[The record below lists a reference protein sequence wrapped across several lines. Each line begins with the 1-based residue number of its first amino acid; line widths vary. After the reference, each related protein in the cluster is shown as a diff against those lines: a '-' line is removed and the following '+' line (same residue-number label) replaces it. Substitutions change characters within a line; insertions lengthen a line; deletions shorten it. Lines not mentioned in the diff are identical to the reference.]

1 MKKVRKWFSVLLSV
15 LLIAGM
21 LPMAAGAAGPD
32 GATEA
37 VSQIVYSGEEV
48 SVAND
53 RVKVSKTIA
62 PTDTENV
69 FDITVQA
76 VTSEDLKKV
85 EISPDAAV
93 VLVMDVSNSMDDWV
107 WIDRKLTT
115 RLAAAKQAA
124 KKFVTSYVKD
134 AGTSKRWVSLVTFG
148 SDANTVLP
156 WTNANGGNNLVS
168 EDVINAINGKVS
180 INDDK
185 GGTNIEAGLMLA
197 RNLLKDDK
205 LSGVSSVY
213 VVMLTDGVPTFHVEK
228 DSSSTSKIKGQRG
241 GGDHATPNDYKDVP
255 TVANSIKEKA
265 TLYTISFATNGRV
278 GDKSIQAWLS
288 SFADQNF
295 DATDGDELTL
305 SFDNIAQ
312 IIENSAKAWIT
323 TDPMGEH
330 ILFDTDF
337 NEGSFNVTGGEA
349 VHSYDPDT
357 QTITWNLR
365 KDPTYTTS
373 EKNGQTLHTYTMTYR
388 VILDT
393 SAGVEAEK
401 AYPTNGTTSLTYML
415 TTNGELDPSLYTVN
429 YKVPEVKAFFGTLQ
443 FTKTTEDGRTPLAG
457 AEFTLSGTVTGSGK
471 TYRATAVS
479 AADGTVVFKGIPAGT
494 YTLEETKAPDG
505 YQATANR
512 SVTVSY
518 GKVTVDDKDAPAVIS
533 NASAVTDISVEKN
546 WVGAGN
552 DRPSVT
558 VNLIRNG
565 TKIAS
570 AELSDTNQWQHTF
583 KNQPLKDPSG
593 NDYRYTVS
601 EESVDGYTSSIS
613 GSVENGYVVTNT
625 RDTGTLTITKAL
637 AQSSEKVAIPANTTF
652 TVYAADGS
660 EYAKFAYSQMEN
672 GSYTIENVPTGRYYV
687 TESGG
692 EVASYQ
698 LTVSGVGNNNA
709 VAVEKNGTATV
720 SITNNYQKVM
730 GDDVIKPT
738 TLTVHKVDKDD
749 SNVPLA
755 GTEFTLKQGDKV
767 VKPLTTDENGNAVFT
782 FTAAGEYTITE
793 TKASTGYVNS
803 GVSYAVTVTEEKVN
817 VVREENI
824 WHDIYDLILGLNP
837 DTSYENGVLTVEN
850 AKIMGTI
857 TVSKELTSDDGNAQT
872 NKTFTF
878 EVKDAAG
885 KVVDTLTMK
894 AGESDTTMS
903 LPYGTYTV
911 TETGSAAIDNYT
923 FANVSY
929 DGEKE
934 CKVSI
939 QESGEAITVKAVNTY
954 ARDTGTLTI
963 TKALAQG
970 SENVAIPENTSF
982 QVYAEDGTA
991 YGDAF
996 TYADMTDGVYV
1007 MENVPTG
1014 RYYVTESGG
1023 EVASYQ
1029 LTVNGVGNN
1038 NAVAVEKN
1046 GTATVSITNNYQKV
1060 MGDDVIKPTTLTVHK
1075 VDKDDSNVPLAGTE
1089 FTLKQGDKVVKPL
1102 TTDENGNAVF
1112 TFTAAGEYTITE
1124 TKASTGYVNSG
1135 VSYAV
1140 TVTEEKVNVVR
1151 EENIWH
1157 DIYDL
1162 ILGLN
1167 PDTSYENG
1175 VLTVE
1180 NAKIM
1185 GTITVSKELT
1195 SDDGNAQTD
1204 KTFIFEVKDAAG
1216 KVVDTLTMKAGESGT
1231 TIALPYGV
1239 YTLEETEPAQIAGY
1253 TFADVLYCGEGS
1265 DEVQSEME
1273 VLIDENGQSVK
1284 VMAVNSYTRDTGT
1297 LTITKTL
1304 DKDGAQVEIPADT
1317 LFQVYAEDGTAYGDA
1332 FTYADM
1338 IEGVYVMENVPT
1350 GRYYVTETGAEVD
1363 GYTLEVTGT
1372 GAQQLTEVQ
1381 ANVPGELTVVN
1392 RYVQI
1397 PVTGDM
1403 GSSLPLV
1410 LLALFSGVAGLG
1422 LYLVRRKVNG

>member
-1 MKKVRKWFSVLLSV
+1 MKKVRKLFSVLISI

-21 LPMAAGAAGPD
+21 MPMAISAAPTAVTEPD
-32 GATEA
+32 
-37 VSQIVYSGEEV
+37 SQIVYAGETV
-48 SVAND
+48 SVAD
-53 RVKVSKTIA
+53 GRVQVSKTIT

-76 VTSEDLKKV
+76 VTTEDLKKV

-93 VLVMDVSNSMDDWV
+93 VLVMDVSNSMENEV
-107 WIDRKLTT
+107 KIDGKKTT
-115 RLAAAKQAA
+115 RLQAAKQAA
-124 KKFVTSYVKD
+124 RKFVASYVKD

-156 WTNANGGNNLVS
+156 WTNANGGNNQVS
-168 EDVINAINGKVS
+168 TNVENAIDNVK
-180 INDDK
+180 INSGWG

-197 RNLLKDDK
+197 RTLLKDDK
-205 LSGVSSVY
+205 LSDVSSVY
-213 VVMLTDGVPTFHVEK
+213 VVMLTDGVPTFHVK
-228 DSSSTSKIKGQRG
+228 NDSNRTDYIQGQEG
-241 GGDHATPNDYKDVP
+241 GGDHATWNDYKDVP
-255 TVANSIKEKA
+255 KVANAIKEKA
-265 TLYTISFATNGRV
+265 TLYTISFATNGWV
-278 GDKSIQAWLS
+278 GNKSIQAWLS

-415 TTNGELDPSLYTVN
+415 TTNGVVEPSLYTVN
-429 YKVPEVKAFFGTLQ
+429 YKVPEVKAFFGTLR

-518 GKVTVDDKDAPAVIS
+518 GKVTVDEKDAPAVIS

-558 VNLIRNG
+558 VNLIQNG

-601 EESVDGYTSSIS
+601 EESADGYTPSIS

-637 AQSSEKVAIPANTTF
+637 AQGSENVAIPANTTF

-720 SITNNYQKVM
+720 SITNDYQKVM
-730 GDDVIKPT
+730 GDDVINPT

-749 SNVPLA
+749 SNVSLA
-755 GTEFTLKQGDKV
+755 GTEFTLKQGDEV
-767 VKPLTTDENGNAVFT
+767 VNTQTTDEKGNAVFT

-803 GVSYAVTVTEEKVN
+803 GVSYAVTVTAEKVN

-837 DTSYENGVLTVEN
+837 DTSYV
-850 AKIMGTI
+850 
-857 TVSKELTSDDGNAQT
+857 
-872 NKTFTF
+872 
-878 EVKDAAG
+878 
-885 KVVDTLTMK
+885 
-894 AGESDTTMS
+894 
-903 LPYGTYTV
+903 
-911 TETGSAAIDNYT
+911 
-923 FANVSY
+923 
-929 DGEKE
+929 
-934 CKVSI
+934 
-939 QESGEAITVKAVNTY
+939 
-954 ARDTGTLTI
+954 
-963 TKALAQG
+963 
-970 SENVAIPENTSF
+970 
-982 QVYAEDGTA
+982 
-991 YGDAF
+991 
-996 TYADMTDGVYV
+996 
-1007 MENVPTG
+1007 
-1014 RYYVTESGG
+1014 
-1023 EVASYQ
+1023 
-1029 LTVNGVGNN
+1029 
-1038 NAVAVEKN
+1038 
-1046 GTATVSITNNYQKV
+1046 
-1060 MGDDVIKPTTLTVHK
+1060 
-1075 VDKDDSNVPLAGTE
+1075 
-1089 FTLKQGDKVVKPL
+1089 
-1102 TTDENGNAVF
+1102 
-1112 TFTAAGEYTITE
+1112 
-1124 TKASTGYVNSG
+1124 
-1135 VSYAV
+1135 
-1140 TVTEEKVNVVR
+1140 
-1151 EENIWH
+1151 
-1157 DIYDL
+1157 
-1162 ILGLN
+1162 
-1167 PDTSYENG
+1167 NG

-1204 KTFIFEVKDAAG
+1204 KTFTFEVKDAAG
-1216 KVVDTLTMKAGESGT
+1216 KVVDTLTMKAGESDT

>member
-1 MKKVRKWFSVLLSV
+1 MLSANFTTGLPEYNQGPERGVSMKKVRKWFSVLLSV

-53 RVKVSKTIA
+53 RVKVSKIIA

-205 LSGVSSVY
+205 LSDVSSVY
-213 VVMLTDGVPTFHVEK
+213 VVMLTDGVPTFHVK
-228 DSSSTSKIKGQRG
+228 NDSNRTDYIQGQRG
-241 GGDHATPNDYKDVP
+241 GGDHATWSDYKDVP
-255 TVANSIKEKA
+255 TVANAIKEKA
-265 TLYTISFATNGRV
+265 TLYTISFATNGWV
-278 GDKSIQAWLS
+278 GGKSIQAWLS

-337 NEGSFNVTGGEA
+337 NADSFNVTGGEA

-415 TTNGELDPSLYTVN
+415 TTNGEVDPSLYTVN

-518 GKVTVDDKDAPAVIS
+518 GKVTVDEKDAPAVIS

-570 AELSDTNQWQHTF
+570 AGLSDTNQWQHTF

-601 EESVDGYTSSIS
+601 EESADGYTSSIS

-687 TESGG
+687 TETGG

-698 LTVSGVGNNNA
+698 LTVNGVGNNNA

-720 SITNNYQKVM
+720 SITNDYQKVM
-730 GDDVIKPT
+730 GDDVINPT

-749 SNVPLA
+749 SNVSLA
-755 GTEFTLKQGDKV
+755 GTEFTLKQGNEV
-767 VKPLTTDENGNAVFT
+767 VNTQTTDEKGNAVFT

-803 GVSYAVTVTEEKVN
+803 GVSYAVTVTAEKVN
-817 VVREENI
+817 VVCEENI
-824 WHDIYDLILGLNP
+824 WHNIYNLILGLNP
-837 DTSYENGVLTVEN
+837 G
-850 AKIMGTI
+850 
-857 TVSKELTSDDGNAQT
+857 
-872 NKTFTF
+872 
-878 EVKDAAG
+878 
-885 KVVDTLTMK
+885 
-894 AGESDTTMS
+894 
-903 LPYGTYTV
+903 
-911 TETGSAAIDNYT
+911 
-923 FANVSY
+923 
-929 DGEKE
+929 
-934 CKVSI
+934 
-939 QESGEAITVKAVNTY
+939 
-954 ARDTGTLTI
+954 
-963 TKALAQG
+963 
-970 SENVAIPENTSF
+970 
-982 QVYAEDGTA
+982 
-991 YGDAF
+991 
-996 TYADMTDGVYV
+996 
-1007 MENVPTG
+1007 
-1014 RYYVTESGG
+1014 
-1023 EVASYQ
+1023 
-1029 LTVNGVGNN
+1029 
-1038 NAVAVEKN
+1038 
-1046 GTATVSITNNYQKV
+1046 
-1060 MGDDVIKPTTLTVHK
+1060 
-1075 VDKDDSNVPLAGTE
+1075 
-1089 FTLKQGDKVVKPL
+1089 
-1102 TTDENGNAVF
+1102 
-1112 TFTAAGEYTITE
+1112 
-1124 TKASTGYVNSG
+1124 
-1135 VSYAV
+1135 
-1140 TVTEEKVNVVR
+1140 
-1151 EENIWH
+1151 
-1157 DIYDL
+1157 
-1162 ILGLN
+1162 
-1167 PDTSYENG
+1167 TSYENG

-1204 KTFIFEVKDAAG
+1204 KTFTFEVKDAAG
-1216 KVVDTLTMKAGESGT
+1216 KVVDTLTMKAGESDT

-1284 VMAVNSYTRDTGT
+1284 VMAVNSYARDTGT

-1304 DKDGAQVEIPADT
+1304 DKDGAPVEIPADT

-1392 RYVQI
+1392 RYVEI

-1410 LLALFSGVAGLG
+1410 LLVLFSGIAGLG

>member
-1 MKKVRKWFSVLLSV
+1 MKKVRKWFSVLLSI
-15 LLIAGM
+15 LMIAGM
-21 LPMAAGAAGPD
+21 VPMAISAAPTA
-32 GATEA
+32 ATEPD
-37 VSQIVYSGEEV
+37 SQIVYAGGTV
-48 SVAND
+48 SVAD
-53 RVKVSKTIA
+53 GRVQVSKTIT

-76 VTSEDLKKV
+76 VTTEDLKKV

-93 VLVMDVSNSMDDWV
+93 VLVMDVSNSMVDNEV
-107 WIDRKLTT
+107 KIDGKKTT
-115 RLAAAKQAA
+115 RLQAAKQAA
-124 KKFVTSYVKD
+124 EKFVTSYVKD
-134 AGTSKRWVSLVTFG
+134 AGTSKRLVSLVAFG
-148 SDANTVLP
+148 SDANTKLSWTDANAGNNQVSASV
-156 WTNANGGNNLVS
+156 TNA
-168 EDVINAINGKVS
+168 IKKVR
-180 INDDK
+180 DDKFDRDK

-197 RNLLKDDK
+197 RNLLKDNQ
-205 LSGVSSVY
+205 LSNVSSVY

-228 DSSSTSKIKGQRG
+228 DSGNTSYIQGQRG
-241 GGDHATPNDYKDVP
+241 GGDHATKEDYKDVP

-265 TLYTISFATNGRV
+265 TLYTISFATNGWV

-337 NEGSFNVTGGEA
+337 NEDSFNVTGGEA

-365 KDPTYTTS
+365 KDLTYKTS
-373 EKNGQTLHTYTMTYR
+373 EKNGQTLYTYTMTYR

-415 TTNGELDPSLYTVN
+415 TTNGELDPNLYTVN

-443 FTKTTEDGRTPLAG
+443 FTKTTEDGKTPLAG

-471 TYRATAVS
+471 TYRATTVS
-479 AADGTVVFKGIPAGT
+479 AKDGTVVFKGIPAGT

-505 YQATANR
+505 YQATASH

-518 GKVTVDDKDAPAVIS
+518 GKVTVDGKDAPAVIS
-533 NASAVTDISVEKN
+533 NASAVTDISVQKN

-552 DRPSVT
+552 DKPSVT
-558 VNLIRNG
+558 VNLLQNG

-583 KNQPLKDPSG
+583 TNQPLKDRSG

-601 EESVDGYTSSIS
+601 EESVYGYTPSIS
-613 GSVENGYVVTNT
+613 GSVENGFVFTNT

-637 AQSSEKVAIPANTTF
+637 AQGSENVTIPANTTF

-660 EYAKFAYSQMEN
+660 EYAEFAYSQMEN

-687 TESGG
+687 TETGG

-698 LTVSGVGNNNA
+698 LTVTGVGSEKA
-709 VAVEKNGTATV
+709 MTVEKNGTATV
-720 SITNNYQKVM
+720 AITNDYQKVM
-730 GDDVIKPT
+730 GADVINPT

-749 SNVPLA
+749 NNVSLA
-755 GTEFTLKQGDKV
+755 GTEFTLKQGNDV
-767 VKPLTTDENGNAVFT
+767 VNTLTTDENGDAVFT

-803 GVSYAVTVTEEKVN
+803 GVSYTVKVTENYVD
-817 VVREENI
+817 VVREGDL
-824 WHDIYDLILGLNP
+824 WHNIYDLILGLNP
-837 DTSYENGVLTVEN
+837 DTSYV
-850 AKIMGTI
+850 
-857 TVSKELTSDDGNAQT
+857 
-872 NKTFTF
+872 
-878 EVKDAAG
+878 
-885 KVVDTLTMK
+885 
-894 AGESDTTMS
+894 
-903 LPYGTYTV
+903 
-911 TETGSAAIDNYT
+911 
-923 FANVSY
+923 
-929 DGEKE
+929 
-934 CKVSI
+934 
-939 QESGEAITVKAVNTY
+939 
-954 ARDTGTLTI
+954 
-963 TKALAQG
+963 
-970 SENVAIPENTSF
+970 
-982 QVYAEDGTA
+982 
-991 YGDAF
+991 
-996 TYADMTDGVYV
+996 
-1007 MENVPTG
+1007 
-1014 RYYVTESGG
+1014 
-1023 EVASYQ
+1023 
-1029 LTVNGVGNN
+1029 
-1038 NAVAVEKN
+1038 
-1046 GTATVSITNNYQKV
+1046 
-1060 MGDDVIKPTTLTVHK
+1060 
-1075 VDKDDSNVPLAGTE
+1075 
-1089 FTLKQGDKVVKPL
+1089 
-1102 TTDENGNAVF
+1102 
-1112 TFTAAGEYTITE
+1112 
-1124 TKASTGYVNSG
+1124 
-1135 VSYAV
+1135 
-1140 TVTEEKVNVVR
+1140 
-1151 EENIWH
+1151 
-1157 DIYDL
+1157 
-1162 ILGLN
+1162 
-1167 PDTSYENG
+1167 NG

-1204 KTFIFEVKDAAG
+1204 DTFTFNVKDVTG
-1216 KVVDTLTMKAGESGT
+1216 KVVDTLTMKAGESDT

-1253 TFADVLYCGEGS
+1253 TFAGVLYSGEGS
-1265 DEVQSEME
+1265 DEVQEKME

-1304 DKDGAQVEIPADT
+1304 DKDGAPVEIPADT

-1338 IEGVYVMENVPT
+1338 TDGVYVMENVPT

-1403 GSSLPLV
+1403 GSGLPLV
-1410 LLALFSGVAGLG
+1410 LLVLFSGIAGLG

>member
-1 MKKVRKWFSVLLSV
+1 MLSANFTTGLPEYNQGPERGVSMKKVRKWFSVLLSV

-93 VLVMDVSNSMDDWV
+93 VLVMDVSNSMDEDV
-107 WIDRKLTT
+107 KIDGKEKT

-228 DSSSTSKIKGQRG
+228 DSSSTSNIKGQRG
-241 GGDHATPNDYKDVP
+241 GGTYATWYDYKDVP
-255 TVANSIKEKA
+255 TVANAIKEKA

-278 GDKSIQAWLS
+278 GNKSIQAWLS

-337 NEGSFNVTGGEA
+337 NADSFNVTGGEA

-457 AEFTLSGTVTGSGK
+457 AEFTLSGTVTGSEK

-479 AADGTVVFKGIPAGT
+479 AADGTVVFKGIPDGT

-518 GKVTVDDKDAPAVIS
+518 GKVTVDEKDAPAVIS

-601 EESVDGYTSSIS
+601 EESVDGYTPSIS

-720 SITNNYQKVM
+720 SITNDYQKVM
-730 GDDVIKPT
+730 GEDVINPT

-749 SNVPLA
+749 SNVSLA
-755 GTEFTLKQGDKV
+755 GTEFTLKQGNEV
-767 VKPLTTDENGNAVFT
+767 VNTQTTDENGKAEFT
-782 FTAAGEYTITE
+782 FTAAGTYTITE

-803 GVSYAVTVTEEKVN
+803 GVSYAVTVTAEKVN

-837 DTSYENGVLTVEN
+837 DTSY
-850 AKIMGTI
+850 K
-857 TVSKELTSDDGNAQT
+857 
-872 NKTFTF
+872 
-878 EVKDAAG
+878 
-885 KVVDTLTMK
+885 
-894 AGESDTTMS
+894 
-903 LPYGTYTV
+903 
-911 TETGSAAIDNYT
+911 
-923 FANVSY
+923 
-929 DGEKE
+929 
-934 CKVSI
+934 
-939 QESGEAITVKAVNTY
+939 
-954 ARDTGTLTI
+954 
-963 TKALAQG
+963 
-970 SENVAIPENTSF
+970 
-982 QVYAEDGTA
+982 
-991 YGDAF
+991 
-996 TYADMTDGVYV
+996 
-1007 MENVPTG
+1007 
-1014 RYYVTESGG
+1014 
-1023 EVASYQ
+1023 
-1029 LTVNGVGNN
+1029 
-1038 NAVAVEKN
+1038 
-1046 GTATVSITNNYQKV
+1046 
-1060 MGDDVIKPTTLTVHK
+1060 
-1075 VDKDDSNVPLAGTE
+1075 
-1089 FTLKQGDKVVKPL
+1089 
-1102 TTDENGNAVF
+1102 
-1112 TFTAAGEYTITE
+1112 
-1124 TKASTGYVNSG
+1124 
-1135 VSYAV
+1135 
-1140 TVTEEKVNVVR
+1140 
-1151 EENIWH
+1151 
-1157 DIYDL
+1157 
-1162 ILGLN
+1162 
-1167 PDTSYENG
+1167 NG

-1204 KTFIFEVKDAAG
+1204 KTFTFEVKDAAG
-1216 KVVDTLTMKAGESGT
+1216 KVVDTLTMKAGESDT

-1284 VMAVNSYTRDTGT
+1284 VMAVNSYTRDPGT

>member
-1 MKKVRKWFSVLLSV
+1 MLSANFTTGLPEYNQGPERGVSMKKVRKWFSVLLSV

-518 GKVTVDDKDAPAVIS
+518 GKVTVDEKDAPAVIS

-570 AELSDTNQWQHTF
+570 AELSDTNQ
-583 KNQPLKDPSG
+583 PLKDPSG

-601 EESVDGYTSSIS
+601 EESADGYTPSIS

-637 AQSSEKVAIPANTTF
+637 AQGSENVAIPANTTF

-720 SITNNYQKVM
+720 SITNDYQKVM
-730 GDDVIKPT
+730 GDDVINPT

-749 SNVPLA
+749 SNVSLA
-755 GTEFTLKQGDKV
+755 GTEFTLKQGNEV
-767 VKPLTTDENGNAVFT
+767 VNTQTTDENGKAEFT
-782 FTAAGEYTITE
+782 FTAAGTYTITE

-803 GVSYAVTVTEEKVN
+803 GVSYAVTVT
-817 VVREENI
+817 
-824 WHDIYDLILGLNP
+824 
-837 DTSYENGVLTVEN
+837 
-850 AKIMGTI
+850 A
-857 TVSKELTSDDGNAQT
+857 
-872 NKTFTF
+872 
-878 EVKDAAG
+878 
-885 KVVDTLTMK
+885 
-894 AGESDTTMS
+894 
-903 LPYGTYTV
+903 
-911 TETGSAAIDNYT
+911 
-923 FANVSY
+923 
-929 DGEKE
+929 
-934 CKVSI
+934 
-939 QESGEAITVKAVNTY
+939 
-954 ARDTGTLTI
+954 
-963 TKALAQG
+963 
-970 SENVAIPENTSF
+970 
-982 QVYAEDGTA
+982 
-991 YGDAF
+991 
-996 TYADMTDGVYV
+996 
-1007 MENVPTG
+1007 
-1014 RYYVTESGG
+1014 
-1023 EVASYQ
+1023 
-1029 LTVNGVGNN
+1029 
-1038 NAVAVEKN
+1038 
-1046 GTATVSITNNYQKV
+1046 
-1060 MGDDVIKPTTLTVHK
+1060 
-1075 VDKDDSNVPLAGTE
+1075 
-1089 FTLKQGDKVVKPL
+1089 
-1102 TTDENGNAVF
+1102 
-1112 TFTAAGEYTITE
+1112 
-1124 TKASTGYVNSG
+1124 
-1135 VSYAV
+1135 
-1140 TVTEEKVNVVR
+1140 EKVNVVR

-1204 KTFIFEVKDAAG
+1204 KTFTFEVKDAAG
-1216 KVVDTLTMKAGESGT
+1216 KVVDTLTMKAGESDT

>member
-1 MKKVRKWFSVLLSV
+1 M
-15 LLIAGM
+15 
-21 LPMAAGAAGPD
+21 
-32 GATEA
+32 
-37 VSQIVYSGEEV
+37 
-48 SVAND
+48 
-53 RVKVSKTIA
+53 
-62 PTDTENV
+62 
-69 FDITVQA
+69 
-76 VTSEDLKKV
+76 
-85 EISPDAAV
+85 
-93 VLVMDVSNSMDDWV
+93 
-107 WIDRKLTT
+107 
-115 RLAAAKQAA
+115 
-124 KKFVTSYVKD
+124 
-134 AGTSKRWVSLVTFG
+134 
-148 SDANTVLP
+148 
-156 WTNANGGNNLVS
+156 
-168 EDVINAINGKVS
+168 
-180 INDDK
+180 
-185 GGTNIEAGLMLA
+185 
-197 RNLLKDDK
+197 
-205 LSGVSSVY
+205 
-213 VVMLTDGVPTFHVEK
+213 
-228 DSSSTSKIKGQRG
+228 
-241 GGDHATPNDYKDVP
+241 
-255 TVANSIKEKA
+255 
-265 TLYTISFATNGRV
+265 
-278 GDKSIQAWLS
+278 
-288 SFADQNF
+288 
-295 DATDGDELTL
+295 
-305 SFDNIAQ
+305 
-312 IIENSAKAWIT
+312 
-323 TDPMGEH
+323 
-330 ILFDTDF
+330 
-337 NEGSFNVTGGEA
+337 
-349 VHSYDPDT
+349 HSYDPDT

-415 TTNGELDPSLYTVN
+415 TTNGELDPNLYTVN
-429 YKVPEVKAFFGTLQ
+429 YKVPEVKAFFGTLR
-443 FTKTTEDGRTPLAG
+443 FIKTTEDGETPLAG

-494 YTLEETKAPDG
+494 YTLEETKVPDG
-505 YQATANR
+505 YQATSNR

-518 GKVTVDDKDAPAVIS
+518 GKVTVDEKDAPAVIS

-558 VNLIRNG
+558 VNLIQNG

-637 AQSSEKVAIPANTTF
+637 AQGSENVAIPANTTF

-720 SITNNYQKVM
+720 SITNDYHKVM
-730 GDDVIKPT
+730 GDDVINPT

-749 SNVPLA
+749 SNVSLA
-755 GTEFTLKQGDKV
+755 GTEFTLKQGNEV
-767 VKPLTTDENGNAVFT
+767 VNTQTTDENGNAEFT

-803 GVSYAVTVTEEKVN
+803 GVSYAVTVTEEKV
-817 VVREENI
+817 
-824 WHDIYDLILGLNP
+824 D
-837 DTSYENGVLTVEN
+837 
-850 AKIMGTI
+850 
-857 TVSKELTSDDGNAQT
+857 
-872 NKTFTF
+872 
-878 EVKDAAG
+878 
-885 KVVDTLTMK
+885 
-894 AGESDTTMS
+894 
-903 LPYGTYTV
+903 
-911 TETGSAAIDNYT
+911 
-923 FANVSY
+923 
-929 DGEKE
+929 
-934 CKVSI
+934 
-939 QESGEAITVKAVNTY
+939 
-954 ARDTGTLTI
+954 
-963 TKALAQG
+963 
-970 SENVAIPENTSF
+970 
-982 QVYAEDGTA
+982 
-991 YGDAF
+991 
-996 TYADMTDGVYV
+996 
-1007 MENVPTG
+1007 
-1014 RYYVTESGG
+1014 
-1023 EVASYQ
+1023 
-1029 LTVNGVGNN
+1029 
-1038 NAVAVEKN
+1038 
-1046 GTATVSITNNYQKV
+1046 
-1060 MGDDVIKPTTLTVHK
+1060 
-1075 VDKDDSNVPLAGTE
+1075 
-1089 FTLKQGDKVVKPL
+1089 
-1102 TTDENGNAVF
+1102 
-1112 TFTAAGEYTITE
+1112 
-1124 TKASTGYVNSG
+1124 
-1135 VSYAV
+1135 
-1140 TVTEEKVNVVR
+1140 VVR

-1204 KTFIFEVKDAAG
+1204 KTFTFEVKDAAG
-1216 KVVDTLTMKAGESGT
+1216 KVVDTLTMKAGESDT

>member
-295 DATDGDELTL
+295 DAIDGDQLTL

-337 NEGSFNVTGGEA
+337 NADSFNVTGGEA

-415 TTNGELDPSLYTVN
+415 TTNGEVEPSLYTVN

-518 GKVTVDDKDAPAVIS
+518 GKVTVDEKDAPAVIS

-601 EESVDGYTSSIS
+601 EESADGYTPSIS

-637 AQSSEKVAIPANTTF
+637 AQGSENVAIPANTTF

-720 SITNNYQKVM
+720 SITNDYQKVM
-730 GDDVIKPT
+730 GDDVINPT

-749 SNVPLA
+749 SNVSLA

-767 VKPLTTDENGNAVFT
+767 VKPQTTDENGNAVFT
-782 FTAAGEYTITE
+782 FTAAGAYTITE

-803 GVSYAVTVTEEKVN
+803 GVSYAVTVTEEKVD

-837 DTSYENGVLTVEN
+837 DTSYANGVLTVEN

-872 NKTFTF
+872 DKTFTF

-894 AGESDTTMS
+894 AGESDTTNS

-970 SENVAIPENTSF
+970 SENVAIPANTTF
-982 QVYAEDGTA
+982 TVYAADGSEYAKFA
-991 YGDAF
+991 YSQMENGSY
-996 TYADMTDGVYV
+996 TI
-1007 MENVPTG
+1007 ENVPTG

-1029 LTVNGVGNN
+1029 LTVSGVGNN

-1046 GTATVSITNNYQKV
+1046 GTATVSITNDYQKV
-1060 MGDDVIKPTTLTVHK
+1060 MGDDVINPTTLTVHK
-1075 VDKDDSNVPLAGTE
+1075 VDKDDSNVSLAGTE
-1089 FTLKQGDKVVKPL
+1089 FTLKQGDKVVKPQ

-1112 TFTAAGEYTITE
+1112 TFTAAGAYTITE

-1140 TVTEEKVNVVR
+1140 TVTEEKVDVVR

-1167 PDTSYENG
+1167 PDTSYANG

-1204 KTFIFEVKDAAG
+1204 KTFTFEVKDAAG
-1216 KVVDTLTMKAGESGT
+1216 KVVDTLTMKAGESDT